1 MVEVRMNWSL
11 IYMYPWGRGHL
22 FERLRWW
29 CVWWGLNSPLFL
41 LNLSRIILTTFLY
54 NTMNRE
60 FSLFDH
66 EFGAFPTV
74 ICKSLGKPSYI
85 TPPYLFGIL
94 NQCLEFSDGIEI
106 FLCCFFIPIS
116 SYSLYC
122 RYHLQFPVVTIAIYT
137 IWFFP
142 DWCIE
147 KDPAMATW
155 LFFPSIHLV
164 IILIDIAFIETCL
177 LLSLCISWT
186 KRSEICIPLNP
197 AYSHIPNFR
206 GIGGGGQQVF

>member
-1 MVEVRMNWSL
+1 MN
-11 IYMYPWGRGHL
+11 H
-22 FERLRWW
+22 
-29 CVWWGLNSPLFL
+29 
-41 LNLSRIILTTFLY
+41 
-54 NTMNRE
+54 E
-60 FSLFDH
+60 FSVFDH

-74 ICKSLGKPSYI
+74 IFKSLGKPSYI

-137 IWFFP
+137 IWLFFP